1 MPTHDVHQ
9 LWPMELSESVCVCCR
24 RASRRAGFDGQTVHS
39 AGNLVA
45 FGGRK
50 EVVYGVVGHGD
61 LKGAV
66 CHLKLAAPCGCA
78 GKHFAVAPRGCLG
91 RFQQHFADFFR
102 RMLCRRSSDR
112 QGLGIR
118 VCVHRLLASCRSAS
132 ALMCSHEAAITL
144 SERMALRAAS
154 TRAGGEQQ
162 RGVLIFADAP
172 TAIASA
178 NRSMAM
184 FFHHD
189 I

>member
-1 MPTHDVHQ
+1 MYA
-9 LWPMELSESVCVCCR
+9 CVVVEPV
-24 RASRRAGFDGQTVHS
+24 AEQGFDGQTVHS

-91 RFQQHFADFFR
+91 RFQQHFADFFGVCFVGGHQIGKGWVFEFAYIAFGK
-102 RMLCRRSSDR
+102 LSVGF
-112 QGLGIR
+112 GLDVLPRGGHYAVGAHGFACGFDPR
-118 VCVHRLLASCRSAS
+118 
-132 ALMCSHEAAITL
+132 
-144 SERMALRAAS
+144 
-154 TRAGGEQQ
+154 GGEQQ
-162 RGVLIFADAP
+162 RRVLDFCGCADGDCK
-172 TAIASA
+172 
-178 NRSMAM
+178 RQQEYGYV